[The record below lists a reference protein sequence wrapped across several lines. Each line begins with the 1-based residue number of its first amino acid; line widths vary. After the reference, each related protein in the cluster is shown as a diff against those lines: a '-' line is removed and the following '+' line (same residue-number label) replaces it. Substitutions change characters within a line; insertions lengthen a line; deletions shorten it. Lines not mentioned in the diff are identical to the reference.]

1 MPGAASGPAWV
12 WVVREQRAQRQNI
25 TLGLTHQGRAEVL
38 NGLAD
43 GDWLV
48 QSPWP
53 NLHDGARVRAVP
65 R

>member
-1 MPGAASGPAWV
+1 
-12 WVVREQRAQRQNI
+12 
-25 TLGLTHQGRAEVL
+25 
-38 NGLAD
+38 LAD

-48 QSPWP
+48 QSPLS